1 MAFMAPAAIDAM
13 PGDRIGIRRP
23 LVPVADTRSR
33 GKADLPLNDATPRS
47 EVDPDT
53 GSPGATT

>member
-1 MAFMAPAAIDAM
+1 MAPAAIDAM